1 MKMHSL
7 WCLRLVG
14 LSKSIKVGSL
24 IPKNKLPGWGMR
36 DGYSEQD
43 RLFLCYPNQ
52 YVAFEFPVTFIS
64 WGFLFSVPVK
74 TTTQVPMQEPSY
86 SSEFISSI
94 AVQSLWDNGR

>member
-1 MKMHSL
+1 MHSL

-36 DGYSEQD
+36 DGCSEQD

-52 YVAFEFPVTFIS
+52 YVAFESPVTFIS
-64 WGFLFSVPVK
+64 WGFLFLYLLK
-74 TTTQVPMQEPSY
+74 QRRKCLCNEPSY
-86 SSEFISSI
+86 SNELIPSI
-94 AVQSLWDNGR
+94 AIQSLWDNGR